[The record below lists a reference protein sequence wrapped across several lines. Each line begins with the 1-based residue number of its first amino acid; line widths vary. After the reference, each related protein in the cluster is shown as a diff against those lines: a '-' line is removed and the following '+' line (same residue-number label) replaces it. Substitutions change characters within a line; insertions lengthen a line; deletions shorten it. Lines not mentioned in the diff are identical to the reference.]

1 MQPACSQRGRNI
13 SVTGERLEPHTHGY
27 TLHTAHIGKTDE
39 HTWSCTTRRRDAITD
54 LLPRGPDAGRVINN
68 KKQAENN
75 EGFWIT
81 ADFSRAVIPLSVADM
96 KMCLFTEAHAS

>member
-1 MQPACSQRGRNI
+1 M
-13 SVTGERLEPHTHGY
+13 
-27 TLHTAHIGKTDE
+27 
-39 HTWSCTTRRRDAITD
+39 RRRDAITD

-81 ADFSRAVIPLSVADM
+81 ADFSRAVIPLSVADV
-96 KMCLFTEAHAS
+96 KM